1 MKINQKLNQKIK
13 IFCILCLIL
22 LFMYSLCP
30 THVERKGYF
39 SRTRRL
45 CGMPFYIIILLAF
58 ILVFFLN

>member
-1 MKINQKLNQKIK
+1 
-13 IFCILCLIL
+13 
-22 LFMYSLCP
+22 MYSLCP